1 MDLLYSASASASG
14 SGSGDHRRP
23 ADPAQKTRL
32 ALKAAKR
39 SIDRDIRK
47 SEQEEGRAKVEIQAL
62 AKKGDLEGARRR
74 ACDLVRQRTQIKWMR
89 KMVSQISTLQGTL
102 KRTQTVQQ
110 ITLAMRDITRN
121 MLAMNSQL
129 KLDSLA
135 STIETFQ
142 KQCDLLDDNGEAM
155 EEILTQLDPEQQA
168 ESDEL
173 VNRVLDEMGIDLMT
187 KFPAKPTKR
196 EVQADQERLAKL
208 DTLDLEARLNGL
220 RVQCPK

>member
-1 MDLLYSASASASG
+1 MTT
-14 SGSGDHRRP
+14 GDRR
-23 ADPAQKTRL
+23 TRRKRHAL

-155 EEILTQLDPEQQA
+155 EEILTSSTPSSRPRA
-168 ESDEL
+168 TSW
-173 VNRVLDEMGIDLMT
+173 
-187 KFPAKPTKR
+187 
-196 EVQADQERLAKL
+196 
-208 DTLDLEARLNGL
+208 
-220 RVQCPK
+220 